1 MQVFRR
7 APSKFDTPVA
17 LTIGN
22 FDGVHL
28 GHQAMLDRL
37 CAAARELALP
47 AAVMTFEPHP
57 RELFT
62 PDTAPTRLT
71 SLREKLDCLKRR
83 NIDRVYVSRFN
94 QAFASIAPNAFIE
107 QLLVKNLGVRW
118 LLVGDDFRFGARRGG
133 DYGLLAQM
141 AKRYKFQL
149 EAMHSI
155 EVAGER
161 VSSTAVRVALA
172 QGDFTHAEKLLGR
185 PYSMSGRVMHGE
197 KLGRKLG
204 FPTANIAL
212 KRRRAPLAGI
222 FAVKLHGINATPLPA
237 VASLGVRPTVM
248 TNAAPMLEVHVLD
261 FNADIYGRHV
271 SVEFLHKL
279 RDEEK
284 YADLNSLRHQ
294 IQRDVDQARHYL
306 NNIS

>member
-306 NNIS
+306 NNIL

>member
-172 QGDFTHAEKLLGR
+172 QGDFVRAEKLLGR

-306 NNIS
+306 NNIL

>member
-7 APSKFDTPVA
+7 ARNPSGSPIA

-37 CAAARELALP
+37 CAAARELAVP

-62 PDTAPTRLT
+62 PDSAPARLT
-71 SLREKLDCLKRR
+71 TLREKLDCLRQR
-83 NIDRVYVSRFN
+83 NIDRVYVPHFN
-94 QAFASIAPNAFIE
+94 RAFAAIMPEAFIAE
-107 QLLVKNLGVRW
+107 LLVNNLSVRW

-133 DYGLLAQM
+133 DFAMLQQAAQ
-141 AKRYKFQL
+141 RFQFQL
-149 EAMHSI
+149 EVMHSI

-161 VSSTAVRVALA
+161 VSSTAVRAALA
-172 QGDFTHAEKLLGR
+172 AGDFGRAKKLLGR
-185 PYSMSGRVMHGE
+185 AYCMSGRVMHGE

-212 KRRRAPLAGI
+212 KRRHTPLTGI

-248 TNAAPMLEVHVLD
+248 ANAEPVLEVHVLD

-284 YADLNSLRHQ
+284 YQDLDRLRHQ

-306 NNIS
+306 NSNL